1 MASIKN
7 KTKLVLLASFCIIFL
22 FLLTGCKAKN
32 DEDIY
37 SSTVE
42 VKSIDV
48 NSEIAGRVEKV
59 YVEEGSKV
67 KRGDVIA
74 KLDSGILEIQKN
86 LALYNLEVAKISS
99 EIAKENLE
107 IAKLKY
113 ALVSKK
119 PSKYQLEQLKEN
131 IFQLKEL
138 KAGNEKNISLLR
150 QAIEDLKAVRV
161 SNPEMIKAL
170 TELKV
175 QLNSLEAQN
184 ESLAHQINSLEV
196 QLQMV
201 KNETVMP
208 EDKSIYAISVEIAQ
222 KNYSQAMEY
231 VKIAEENLKLCE
243 ENLKKAT
250 IISPADGIIS
260 IKGVEEGQFIGPG
273 SFVAQISLA
282 QYYLKIYVP
291 STKLGK
297 VNIGKEVSIASESG
311 QIAYGKIVYI
321 SDKAEFTPRNVE
333 TKDEKQKMVFMVKIS
348 ITKNKEILKP
358 GMIVDVIL

>member
-1 MASIKN
+1 MPSIKI
-7 KTKLVLLASFCIIFL
+7 KTKLVLLLSFCIIFL
-22 FLLTGCKAKN
+22 FFLTGCKAKN
-32 DEDIY
+32 GEDIY

-42 VKSIDV
+42 VKSIDI

-67 KRGDVIA
+67 KKGDVIV

-86 LALYNLEVAKISS
+86 LSLYNLEIAKISS
-99 EIAKENLE
+99 KIAKENLE

-113 ALVSKK
+113 ALMNKK
-119 PSKYQLEQLKEN
+119 PSKYQLEQLKES
-131 IFQLKEL
+131 IFQLQTLKE
-138 KAGNEKNISLLR
+138 GNAKNISLLR

-161 SNPEMIKAL
+161 SNTEMLKTL
-170 TELKV
+170 TELKI

-184 ESLAHQINSLEV
+184 ESVAHQINSLEV

-222 KNYSQAMEY
+222 KNYSQALEY
-231 VKIAEENLKLCE
+231 VKIAEGNLKLCE
-243 ENLKKAT
+243 ENLKKAS

-273 SFVAQISLA
+273 SFVAQISLDY
-282 QYYLKIYVP
+282 YYLKIYVP
-291 STKLGK
+291 STELGK
-297 VNIGKEVSIASESG
+297 VKIGKEVSIVSEDG
-311 QIAYGKIVYI
+311 QKAYGKIVYI

-333 TKDEKQKMVFMVKIS
+333 TKEEKQKMVFMVKIDV
-348 ITKNKEILKP
+348 TKNKEILKP
-358 GMIVDVIL
+358 GMIVNVIL

>member
-42 VKSIDV
+42 VKNIDV
-48 NSEIAGRVEKV
+48 NSEIAGRIEKV

-99 EIAKENLE
+99 E

-150 QAIEDLKAVRV
+150 QAIEDIKAIRV
-161 SNPEMIKAL
+161 SNPEMVKAL

-175 QLNSLEAQN
+175 QLNSLEVQN

-222 KNYSQAMEY
+222 KNYSQALEY
-231 VKIAEENLKLCE
+231 VKIAEGNLKLCE

-273 SFVAQISLA
+273 SFVAQISLD

-333 TKDEKQKMVFMVKIS
+333 TKEEKQKMVFMIKIS